1 MSRLDIDINAIMK
14 LLIEAG
20 VPDAIESEDT
30 KTVVVAEKKEAP
42 VKPKRCQNE
51 GCKTKLVLSDFA
63 CRCSQYY
70 CSSHRASELHKCTY
84 DYKTVGKDALTKQN
98 PAIVAD
104 KLERI

>member
-1 MSRLDIDINAIMK
+1 MNRLDINSIMK

-20 VPDAIESEDT
+20 VPDAIEVDT
-30 KTVVVAEKKEAP
+30 AKPVAVSEKKEAP

-84 DYKTVGKDALTKQN
+84 DYKTVGKEALTKQN
-98 PAIVAD
+98 PAVVAD